1 LRLQTNALCANS
13 TNSIAHQKLHTIP
26 TFFAHF
32 FKIMYTYKR
41 LALGSCPKAF
51 L

>member
-1 LRLQTNALCANS
+1 VILNKYLRSRVHTN
-13 TNSIAHQKLHTIP
+13 P
-26 TFFAHF
+26 TLFAHF

-41 LALGSCPKAF
+41 LALGICPKAF